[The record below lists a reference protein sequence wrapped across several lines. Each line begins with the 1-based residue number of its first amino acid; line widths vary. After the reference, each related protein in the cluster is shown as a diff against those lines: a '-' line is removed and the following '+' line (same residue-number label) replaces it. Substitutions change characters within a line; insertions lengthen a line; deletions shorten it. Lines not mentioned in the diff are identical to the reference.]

1 MAVELNGKDAAIREV
16 LENATVIAIVG
27 ISNDH
32 YYTSYQVGHYLRE
45 MGYFVYPVNPNIDE
59 VDGHKSYASLADVP
73 APIDIVNVFRKSD
86 YLLGVTEEAIN
97 IGAQTVWAQLDV
109 TDVDGTAITMALNA
123 GLNIATNLCIRT
135 EHERLKIGKKA
146 E

>member
-1 MAVELNGKDAAIREV
+1 MAVELNGNDAAIREV
-16 LENATVIAIVG
+16 LEKAEVIAIVG

-45 MGYFVYPVNPNIDE
+45 MGYFIYPVNPNIDE
-59 VDGHKSYASLADVP
+59 VDGYKSYASLAEVP
-73 APIDIVNVFRKSD
+73 ARIDIVNIFRKAD
-86 YLLGVTEEAIN
+86 FLAEITEEAIG
-97 IGAQTVWAQLDV
+97 IEAKTVWAQLEVIDLEGEA
-109 TDVDGTAITMALNA
+109 TKKALAA

-135 EHERLKIGKKA
+135 EHERLKIGKKP